1 MVGTLSR
8 VTALLLSVG
17 ILLTGHGLQ
26 LTLLPVHAQA
36 LGWGGYAIG
45 LSGSLYFLGFVLG
58 CIVIPS
64 IVASV
69 GHIRTFMV
77 MSAIATIAL
86 LAAGLWPNLLAWL
99 VFRGASGFALSGLY
113 MVIESWLSEVSPREQ
128 RGRVLAIYTMISLLG
143 MALGQ
148 ALMGIGS
155 PFNLDL
161 FVVGGILLCLAIVP
175 LGLARVA
182 SPVPLPSL
190 RFTPSVLLRASRVS
204 VVCALFAGLV
214 TGSFWSL
221 GPVVGRAFGLEAG
234 AIGALMSV
242 GILGGALA
250 QVPIG
255 RWSDQTDRRLVIG
268 GIMLAGA
275 IVALLGALF
284 AAESTLLFYI
294 SIFFIGA
301 TTMPVY
307 ALCIAHASDNTNIPL
322 VEVTSGVLIVHSIG
336 SIVGPIIVAALLD
349 NLGPSSFFLYVLVC
363 LAIASIWTF
372 HRYFAVDRGHEHAS
386 RTPMLPRT
394 TQVAATMSGDI
405 DAASRAGPA
414 LGDDYP

>member
-1 MVGTLSR
+1 LARFHESQRYCSR
-8 VTALLLSVG
+8 TA
-17 ILLTGHGLQ
+17 
-26 LTLLPVHAQA
+26 
-36 LGWGGYAIG
+36 YAIG
-45 LSGSLYFLGFVLG
+45 LSGSVYFLGFVLG

-64 IVASV
+64 IVAGV

-77 MSAIATIAL
+77 MGAIATIAL
-86 LAAGLWPNLLAWL
+86 LAAGLWPNLPAWL
-99 VFRGASGFALSGLY
+99 VLRGMTGFALSGLY

-155 PFNLDL
+155 PLDLDL

-175 LGLARVA
+175 VGLARVA
-182 SPVPLPSL
+182 SPLPLPSL

-250 QVPIG
+250 QIPVG
-255 RWSDQTDRRLVIG
+255 RWSDHTDRRLVIG

-275 IVALLGALF
+275 IVALLGTLF
-284 AAESTLLFYI
+284 AAESILIFYVA
-294 SIFFIGA
+294 IFFIGA
-301 TTMPVY
+301 TTMPIY
-307 ALCIAHASDNTNIPL
+307 ALCIAHASDNANIPL
-322 VEVTSGVLIVHSIG
+322 VEVTSSVLIVHSVG
-336 SIVGPIIVAALLD
+336 SIIGPIIVAVLMD
-349 NLGPSSFFLYVLVC
+349 KLGASSFFSYVLVC
-363 LAIASIWTF
+363 LTVASIWTF
-372 HRYFAVDRGHEHAS
+372 HRLFAVDRVQEHAS
-386 RTPMLPRT
+386 PTPILPRT
-394 TQVAATMSGDI
+394 TQVVATMSGD
-405 DAASRAGPA
+405 ASEADPG
-414 LGDDYP
+414 LGKDSP